1 MKWMLLFVGIG
12 GIIIAMDGIKINKE
26 KKDSDNFLNY
36 LLIFTSILSI
46 LMFVLVELV
55 GHL

>member
-46 LMFVLVELV
+46 LIFALVELV

>member
-1 MKWMLLFVGIG
+1 MKYMLLFVGIG

-46 LMFVLVELV
+46 LIFALVELV

>member
-1 MKWMLLFVGIG
+1 MKWMLLFAGIG

-46 LMFVLVELV
+46 LIFALVELV

>member
-1 MKWMLLFVGIG
+1 MKYMLLFAAIG

-46 LMFVLVELV
+46 LIFLLIK
-55 GHL
+55 

>member
-1 MKWMLLFVGIG
+1 MKYMLLFVGIG

-46 LMFVLVELV
+46 LIFALVKLV

>member
-1 MKWMLLFVGIG
+1 MKWMLLFIGIG

-46 LMFVLVELV
+46 LIFALVESA